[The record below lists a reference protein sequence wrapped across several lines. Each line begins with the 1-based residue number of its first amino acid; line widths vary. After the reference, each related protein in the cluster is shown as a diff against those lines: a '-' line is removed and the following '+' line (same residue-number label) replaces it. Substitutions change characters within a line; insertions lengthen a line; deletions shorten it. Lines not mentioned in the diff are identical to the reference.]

1 MSACQLTQPFNYYA
15 IADKLVTMLRILESQ
30 APAKQTAT
38 DTINTLSNRLQSAT
52 LLEDRRAA
60 ILGLRSFAKL
70 FPASVA
76 SGALRDLIGSLRKD
90 ADDWDTT
97 KVVLETLLMLF
108 APDEKS
114 TEASEEI
121 SLWLADEFTQRQD
134 NITVL
139 LDLLESKEFY
149 LRLYALQLISHISLA
164 RPERTQE
171 CIFTAPLG
179 VSRLVA
185 VLDDKREAVRN
196 EALVLLVALT
206 PSSTELQKVVAFEN
220 AFERIFAL
228 IEAEGSLTH
237 GSTTVQDCLSLL
249 ANLLK
254 LNVSNQSYFREIGC
268 ISKLARLLTEV
279 TKEEES
285 ADGVSEWA
293 RPQRDLNVWGL
304 LGIIQLFVVRGSQGT
319 PLNQLSFWQSG
330 IVVQVLQLAFRPEL
344 NVTIRA
350 KCLTTCADLIRGN
363 ASLQEQFGDLAV
375 PRAVQNTEGKMTN
388 GHSTPK
394 AVEMINVIEALL
406 NIALEPASVS
416 IFDVR
421 LAACECVKAFFSG
434 HTGIRIHVLSRAI
447 EGYTRGDDD
456 VPNILMV
463 LIRPSDLPTD
473 PYQIWMASVLLFHL
487 LFDNYD
493 AKRIA
498 LSVTDGDASSGEEVI
513 TCVQSIAANL
523 ITTVQRREDERTA
536 IGYLML
542 LCGWL
547 FEDPDAVNDFLG
559 EGSSVP
565 SLIHASKVSSA
576 TAPLV
581 SGLCVVLLGIIYEI
595 FFKVRPLPRSTLH
608 GLLINSLGR
617 EMYIDRLT
625 KLRENVFVRDFEVI
639 GQRSLQNDSG
649 LPNVFFD
656 RTFVEFLKDNF
667 SRLVR
672 AIDRDPGFEVSVMA
686 NGIQKGIS
694 RELVDS
700 LRAQLADKVKSSA
713 DQEAAMVL
721 LQRKLEQEE
730 LDHRRTR
737 ESTAVELGRIKHI
750 NDNLQKNHEDG
761 LRQLEQQH
769 SVRLTQL
776 SQHHREEAAAKDKQA
791 ASVRQRHEAEI
802 LDLKNT
808 ITELEKR
815 VSKAEKDHVLDLRTA
830 NDEYTSKLSAI
841 EARLSRAEEKAREA
855 NERAS
860 RITTELDNERSLGLD
875 LEKQID
881 EKETARK
888 EVQTELD
895 DLLIVFADLETK
907 RVQDKKRLK
916 ALGEPVSEGESDGEE
931 GYDEDEEEEGEDG
944 ELD

>member
-1 MSACQLTQPFNYYA
+1 
-15 IADKLVTMLRILESQ
+15 MLRILESQ

-90 ADDWDTT
+90 ADDSDTT

-121 SLWLADEFTQRQD
+121 TLWLADEFTQRQD

-149 LRLYALQLISHISLA
+149 LRLYSLQLILHISTA
-164 RPERTQE
+164 RAERTQE
-171 CIFTAPLG
+171 CILSAPLG

-206 PSSTELQKVVAFEN
+206 PSSTELQKLVAFES
-220 AFERIFAL
+220 AFDRIFTL

-254 LNVSNQSYFREIGC
+254 LNVSNQSYFRETGC
-268 ISKLARLLTEV
+268 ITKLARLLAEV

-304 LGIIQLFVVRGSQGT
+304 LGLVQLFVVRGGQGT
-319 PLNQLSFWQSG
+319 PLNQASFWQSG
-330 IVVQVLQLAFRPEL
+330 IVVHILRLAFRSEL
-344 NVTIRA
+344 DVSIRA
-350 KCLTTCADLIRGN
+350 KCFVTCADLIRGN

-375 PRAVQNTEGKMTN
+375 PKESLKAKAVTN
-388 GHSTPK
+388 GHSAPNGT
-394 AVEMINVIEALL
+394 ELTNVIEALL
-406 NIALEPASVS
+406 NIAMEPASIS
-416 IFDVR
+416 LFDVR
-421 LAACECVKAFFSG
+421 LAACECVKAFFFG
-434 HTGIRIHVLSRAI
+434 HAGIRIHVLRRAI
-447 EGYTRGDDD
+447 EGYRSGDDE

-463 LIRPSDLPTD
+463 LIRPSDLPAASD
-473 PYQIWMASVLLFHL
+473 PYQTWMASVLLFHL
-487 LFDNYD
+487 LFENSE
-493 AKRIA
+493 AKELA
-498 LSVTDGDASSGEEVI
+498 LAVTDGDASSGEEVI
-513 TCVQSIAANL
+513 TCVQSIATNL
-523 ITTVQRREDERTA
+523 ITSVQRREDERA
-536 IGYLML
+536 VIGYLML

-565 SLIHASKVSSA
+565 SLIHASKVASS

-581 SGLCVVLLGIIYEI
+581 AGLCIVLLGIIYE
-595 FFKVRPLPRSTLH
+595 FSSKDSPVPRPKLH
-608 GLLINSLGR
+608 SLLVNGLGR
-617 EMYIDRLT
+617 EIYIDRLT
-625 KLRENVFVRDFEVI
+625 KLRENVHVRDFEVLPQGSI
-639 GQRSLQNDSG
+639 NSAGG

-656 RTFVEFLKDNF
+656 QSFIDFLKDNF
-667 SRLVR
+667 SRLQR

-700 LRAQLADKVKSSA
+700 LRTQLADKIKSNEDLEA
-713 DQEAAMVL
+713 RVVDLQHKLNQEG
-721 LQRKLEQEE
+721 

-737 ESTAVELGRIKHI
+737 ESAAVELGRIKQI
-750 NDNLQKNHEDG
+750 NEGLQRNHEDEMKRAEERHRAHENE
-761 LRQLEQQH
+761 LSQQH
-769 SVRLTQL
+769 RKAV
-776 SQHHREEAAAKDKQA
+776 EASEKRAATA
-791 ASVRQRHEAEI
+791 RQRYEAEI
-802 LDLKNT
+802 ADLKIRISEFET
-808 ITELEKR
+808 QM
-815 VSKAEKDHVLDLRTA
+815 SKAERDHVLDLQTA
-830 NDEYTSKLSAI
+830 HEEYTSKVSAL
-841 EARLSRAEEKAREA
+841 EARVLRAEERAREA
-855 NERAS
+855 DDQVERVSAELKKEQALDVRKKLEESES
-860 RITTELDNERSLGLD
+860 R
-875 LEKQID
+875 
-881 EKETARK
+881 RK
-888 EVQTELD
+888 DVQTELD
-895 DLLIVFADLETK
+895 DLLIVFGDLEAK
-907 RVQDKKRLK
+907 RAQDKARLK
-916 ALGEPVSEGESDGEE
+916 ALGEEVSEGESDQEENGE
-931 GYDEDEEEEGEDG
+931 DMDEEAKAENE

>member
-1 MSACQLTQPFNYYA
+1 
-15 IADKLVTMLRILESQ
+15 MLRILESQ

-90 ADDWDTT
+90 ADDSDTT

-121 SLWLADEFTQRQD
+121 TLWLADEFTQRQD

-149 LRLYALQLISHISLA
+149 LRLYSLQLILHTSTA
-164 RPERTQE
+164 RGERTQE
-171 CIFTAPLG
+171 CILSAPLG

-206 PSSTELQKVVAFEN
+206 PSSTELQKLVAFES
-220 AFERIFAL
+220 AFDRIFTL

-254 LNVSNQSYFREIGC
+254 LNVSNQSYFRETGC
-268 ISKLARLLTEV
+268 ISKLARLLAEV

-293 RPQRDLNVWGL
+293 KPQRDLNVWGL
-304 LGIIQLFVVRGSQGT
+304 LGLVQLFVVRGGQGT
-319 PLNQLSFWQSG
+319 PLNQASFWQSG
-330 IVVQVLQLAFRPEL
+330 IVVQVLHLAFRSEL
-344 NVTIRA
+344 DVSIRA
-350 KCLTTCADLIRGN
+350 KCLTACADLIRGN
-363 ASLQEQFGDLAV
+363 PSLQEQFGDLAV
-375 PRAVQNTEGKMTN
+375 PKASLKTWNLTN
-388 GHSTPK
+388 GHSTSNGL
-394 AVEMINVIEALL
+394 ELTNVIEALL

-434 HTGIRIHVLSRAI
+434 HAGIRLHVLRRAV
-447 EGYTRGDDD
+447 EGYRSGDDE

-463 LIRPSDLPTD
+463 LIRSADLPAASD
-473 PYQIWMASVLLFHL
+473 PYQTWMASVLLFHL
-487 LFDNYD
+487 LFENPE
-493 AKRIA
+493 AKELA

-513 TCVQSIAANL
+513 TCIQSVATNL
-523 ITTVQRREDERTA
+523 ITSVQRREDERAA

-565 SLIHASKVSSA
+565 SLIHASKVTSSS
-576 TAPLV
+576 APLV
-581 SGLCVVLLGIIYEI
+581 AGLCIVLLGIIYEFSSKDSPI
-595 FFKVRPLPRSTLH
+595 PRSKLH
-608 GLLINSLGR
+608 GLLANGLGR
-617 EMYIDRLT
+617 EIYIDRLT
-625 KLRENVFVRDFEVI
+625 KLRENVHVRDFEVLPKSSVHTV
-639 GQRSLQNDSG
+639 GG

-656 RTFVEFLKDNF
+656 QTFIDFLKDNF
-667 SRLVR
+667 SRLQR
-672 AIDRDPGFEVSVMA
+672 AIDRDPSFEVEVMA

-700 LRAQLADKVKSSA
+700 LRAQLGDKFKSTEDLETRVVDLQHKL
-713 DQEAAMVL
+713 DQEG
-721 LQRKLEQEE
+721 

-737 ESTAVELGRIKHI
+737 ESSAVEFGRIKQI
-750 NDNLQKNHEDG
+750 NEALQRNHEDE
-761 LRQLEQQH
+761 LRRLEESHSSRQNELSQQH
-769 SVRLTQL
+769 
-776 SQHHREEAAAKDKQA
+776 REIVEASDKKAAG
-791 ASVRQRHEAEI
+791 VRQRHGAEAADMKARI
-802 LDLKNT
+802 S
-808 ITELEKR
+808 ELETQL
-815 VSKAEKDHVLDLRTA
+815 SKAERNHVLDLQTA
-830 NDEYTSKLSAI
+830 HEEYTSKVSAL
-841 EARLSRAEEKAREA
+841 EARVSRAEEAAHEA
-855 NERAS
+855 DDRLERLNA
-860 RITTELDNERSLGLD
+860 ELEKERSLD
-875 LEKQID
+875 LRKKIE
-881 EKETARK
+881 ESESARK
-888 EVQTELD
+888 DVQTELD
-895 DLLIVFADLETK
+895 DLLIVFADLEAK
-907 RVQDKKRLK
+907 RAQDKARLK
-916 ALGEPVSEGESDGEE
+916 ALGEEVSEGESDNEE
-931 GYDEDEEEEGEDG
+931 NEGDVEDEAEAEAENE